1 MKIIKNLNF
10 FKFYTLLFSLP
21 VSKSTRTIISYK
33 CNEYL
38 LKDDFNLNNLISC
51 LNKLLKK
58 NELKKINKNYKLL
71 KSKLGGKGASKKTAQ
86 LIFTSL
92 K

>member
-38 LKDDFNLNNLISC
+38 LKDDFNLNIRAVIFQIV
-51 LNKLLKK
+51 KT
-58 NELKKINKNYKLL
+58 IN
-71 KSKLGGKGASKKTAQ
+71 
-86 LIFTSL
+86 F
-92 K
+92 